1 MTLGRIVAA
10 FLILAGLLAGGAM
23 YYLQVYAYYDTLPAR
38 DAITLTP
45 EGAISARVVPVRD
58 FRGIDSDSSPLR
70 YRACFTIDA
79 DLDGITAYADPSP
92 LIAPRWFD
100 CFDAE
105 AVAAALAAGEAR
117 AYLARANFEYG
128 FDRVVAV
135 YDDGSAVAWH
145 QMNRCGAAV
154 YDGLPPPEGC
164 PPPPEDD

>member
-1 MTLGRIVAA
+1 MTTGRLVAV
-10 FLILAGLLAGGAM
+10 FLIVAGLLAGGAM
-23 YYLQVYAYYDTLPAR
+23 YYLQVYAYYDRLPAR

-45 EGAISARVVPVRD
+45 LGAVSARVVPVRD

-70 YRACFTIDA
+70 FRACFTVNA
-79 DLDGITAYADPSP
+79 PLEGITPYPEPAP

-105 AVAAALAAGEAR
+105 AISAALAEGTAQ
-117 AYLARANFEYG
+117 AYLGRSNFEYG

-135 YDDGSAVAWH
+135 FEDGRAVAWH

-164 PPPPEDD
+164 PPPPED